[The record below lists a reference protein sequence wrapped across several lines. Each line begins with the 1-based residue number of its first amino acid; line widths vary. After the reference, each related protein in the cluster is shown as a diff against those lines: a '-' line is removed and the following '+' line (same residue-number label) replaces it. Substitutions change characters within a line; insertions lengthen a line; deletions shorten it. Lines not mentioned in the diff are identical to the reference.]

1 MPAIPVDDAPIA
13 RGRADEPLLV
23 REPILT
29 DRLLARVAD
38 AAAGANVLF
47 TGTTR
52 GLTAGQVTE
61 QLVYEAHE
69 PLAEARLQALCAEA
83 TARFGL
89 TACAVQHRLGPVA
102 VGETSVAVAV
112 SAPHRPEAFA
122 AAAWLMER
130 IKAEVPIW
138 KCDERPDGTRA
149 WVHPEATPC
158 MNPEPQPDAA
168 GGGA

>member
-1 MPAIPVDDAPIA
+1 MEESPTAVA
-13 RGRADEPLLV
+13 RFATPLLV
-23 REPILT
+23 REPIAT

-52 GLTAGQVTE
+52 GLTAGQATQ

-69 PLAEARLQALCAEA
+69 PLAEQLLHGLCAAA

-130 IKAEVPIW
+130 IKADVPIW

-149 WVHPEATPC
+149 WVHPDAPPGVQ
-158 MNPEPQPDAA
+158 NGAQPDAT
-168 GGGA
+168 GAAP